1 LSSTKPAQGPQYFL
15 EVNTSK
21 FPCHLGRALWWH
33 AGSNN
38 KKALRDIRAG
48 DIIYHYVGSDV
59 SEEFLRGICRGFS
72 CHKSMVI
79 MRSRVKRVDRGPDG
93 NGFDANDLRSKLSPV
108 LGGALGRD
116 YCAGMD
122 LRRYLEQ
129 YDRVLGDQSRRYFMA
144 ELEGGE
150 ISPHELSD
158 FGISYSKLQNQ
169 YLIALAHA
177 PYSGQ
182 DLKGA
187 IEALRRSADER
198 GLVLDEGLLRRVL
211 VAAWRGNVLLT
222 GPPGSGKST
231 LAELVAA
238 ALGDERPLRAT
249 ANALWFRR
257 DVIGGSTLRN
267 GSESWRSG
275 LFIRAFNRAAEGG
288 GLRFLLIDELNR
300 ADVDKAFGD
309 FFTIFRSPDSDSWE
323 FPAHLAEEILSYC
336 GPAGGEGDPCRAI
349 DSCSEVDEE
358 ARKFLRAY
366 CGHRNDPYALNG
378 ILRRV
383 RVIATANLVDVRTLF
398 LVGEAA
404 FRRFS
409 TFDLKYP
416 GGAEDLE
423 RFLRRHGLDSRLS
436 EKDRGEISRIVKLLR
451 QVKDEECRD
460 VRVSPAAV
468 ENAVMLMAATTDL
481 KDPVREF
488 REYLRASIGPTG
500 GEKLIKCL
508 EKAGWRE
515 EGARAP
521 GGEGG
526 GGKEEA
532 AGEARP

>member
-1 LSSTKPAQGPQYFL
+1 MGAREPRYFL
-15 EVNTSK
+15 EINGTD

-33 AGSNN
+33 DRSSDR
-38 KKALRDIRAG
+38 KALDEIDAG
-48 DIIYHYVGSDV
+48 DVVFHYVARKVDSG
-59 SEEFLRGICRGFS
+59 FLKEICGDLN
-72 CHKSMVI
+72 CHRSMII
-79 MRSRVKRVDRGPDG
+79 MRSRVKRVDRGTNG
-93 NGFDANDLRSKLSPV
+93 SGFDANDLRSKLNSV
-108 LGGALGRD
+108 LGGVLGRGP
-116 YCAGMD
+116 CAGMD
-122 LRRYLEQ
+122 LDGYL
-129 YDRVLGDQSRRYFMA
+129 DQELYREALKDPHRLYFMA
-144 ELEGGE
+144 ELEDAR
-150 ISPHELSD
+150 PFTRELRDLGLS
-158 FGISYSKLQNQ
+158 SAKLRR
-169 YLIALAHA
+169 YLVRLEGDLAGPEGTGPA
-177 PYSGQ
+177 R

-187 IEALRRSADER
+187 IEVLRRSADER

-267 GSESWRSG
+267 GGESWRSG
-275 LFIRAFNRAAEGG
+275 LFIRAFNRAAEGD

-309 FFTIFRSPDSDSWE
+309 FFTIFRSPDSERWE

-336 GPAGGEGDPCRAI
+336 GPAGGGRDPCEAI

-366 CGHRNDPYALNG
+366 CGHRKELDELNG

-416 GGAEDLE
+416 DGAEDLE
-423 RFLRRHGLDSRLS
+423 RFLRRHRLDSKLS
-436 EKDRGEISRIVKLLR
+436 EKDRRKISEMVELLR
-451 QVKDEECRD
+451 KVRDEECRD

-500 GEKLIKCL
+500 GEKLTECL
-508 EKAGWRE
+508 KKAGWRE
-515 EGARAP
+515 EARAP

-526 GGKEEA
+526 GGKG

>member
-1 LSSTKPAQGPQYFL
+1 LSSTEPAQGPQYFL

-33 AGSNN
+33 AGSNDKN
-38 KKALRDIRAG
+38 ALRSIRAG
-48 DIIYHYVGSDV
+48 DIVYHYVGSDV
-59 SEEFLRGICRGFS
+59 NEEFLRGICGDFD

-79 MRSRVKRVDRGPDG
+79 MSSRVKTVERADG
-93 NGFDANDLRSKLSPV
+93 GGLDEETFKSRLGSLLANV
-108 LGGALGRD
+108 LGRD
-116 YCAGMD
+116 YCVGMD
-122 LRRYLEQ
+122 LRRYFEQ
-129 YDRVLGDQSRRYFMA
+129 YDKIFGDQSRRYFLA
-144 ELEGGE
+144 ELEDDK
-150 ISPHELSD
+150 ISPRELRD

-169 YLIALAHA
+169 YLVMLMNV

-182 DLKGA
+182 DLEEA
-187 IEALRRSADER
+187 IEALRRSANER
-198 GLVLDEGLLRRVL
+198 LVLDEDLLRRVL
-211 VAAWRGNVLLT
+211 VAASRGNVLLT

-231 LAELVAA
+231 LAELVAE
-238 ALGDERPLRAT
+238 ALGDGRPLRAT

-257 DVIGGSTLRN
+257 DVIGGSTLR
-267 GSESWRSG
+267 GWSESWRSG
-275 LFIRAFNRAAEGG
+275 LFIRAFNRAAAEG

-309 FFTIFRSPDSDSWE
+309 FFTIFMSPDSSRWE
-323 FPAHLAEEILSYC
+323 FPVHLAEEILSYC

-349 DSCSEVDEE
+349 DNCGEVDGE
-358 ARKFLRAY
+358 ARRFLRTY
-366 CGHRNDPYALNG
+366 CGHRNDPDELNG

-416 GGAEDLE
+416 DGAEDLE
-423 RFLRRHGLDSRLS
+423 GFLRRHGLDSRLGEEDRRKIS
-436 EKDRGEISRIVKLLR
+436 EMVERLRRVKDG
-451 QVKDEECRD
+451 DEECGG
-460 VRVSPAAV
+460 VRISPAAV

-481 KDPVREF
+481 EDPVGEF
-488 REYLRASIGPTG
+488 LEYLRASIGPTG
-500 GEKLIKCL
+500 GEKLSRCL
-508 EKAGWRE
+508 RKAGWRE
-515 EGARAP
+515 EARAP